1 MAFTSVSLRILGL
14 IVISLTFCGCTQQG
28 PRSPIVQKVQDSG
41 AGDLSNLP
49 QLNIQEWLVR
59 HKDLA
64 YQVDAMCKPVQEKA
78 AAAWRETTEGKV
90 CGAAHQIAL
99 ARLVPVQGD
108 SVSHWPG
115 K

>member
-1 MAFTSVSLRILGL
+1 MAYTSVSPRVLGL
-14 IVISLTFCGCTQQG
+14 IVILLTFCGCTQQG
-28 PRSPIVQKVQDSG
+28 PPSPIVQKVQDSG
-41 AGDLSNLP
+41 AGDLSNLS
-49 QLNIQEWLVR
+49 QLNIQEWLVK

-64 YQVDAMCKPVQEKA
+64 YQVDAMCKPVQDKA
-78 AAAWRETTEGKV
+78 TAAWRETTEGRV

-99 ARLVPVQGD
+99 ARPVPVQGD

>member
-1 MAFTSVSLRILGL
+1 MAYTSVNLRILGPV
-14 IVISLTFCGCTQQG
+14 VILFTLCGCTRQQL
-28 PRSPIVQKVQDSG
+28 PTPIVQKVQDSG
-41 AGDLSNLP
+41 AGDLSNIS
-49 QLNIQEWLVR
+49 QLNIQEWLAK

-78 AAAWRETTEGKV
+78 TAAWQETTEGKV

-99 ARLVPVQGD
+99 ARPVPVQGD
-108 SVSHWPG
+108 SVGHWPG